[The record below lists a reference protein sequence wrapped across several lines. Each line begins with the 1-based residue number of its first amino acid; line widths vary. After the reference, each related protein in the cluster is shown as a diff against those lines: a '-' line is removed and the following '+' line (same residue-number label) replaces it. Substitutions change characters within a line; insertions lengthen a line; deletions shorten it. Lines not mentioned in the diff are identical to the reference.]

1 MRRSA
6 GFTLIE
12 LSIVIS
18 ILVVLTTAGL
28 AAFVNFSRSQSLQ
41 TAAYDLSTTLN
52 LAKSR
57 AFSQV
62 KPDQGYDNS
71 GMLIVEPCV
80 SQPLD
85 GYKVLI
91 HKASSSYELVA
102 VCSGENFY
110 IQSRVNFPTNV
121 TVSSD
126 TTSLSFFFPVISG
139 GVVGSGKVVLSLS
152 DSSQERTIIVDSNG
166 IVR

>member
-18 ILVVLTTAGL
+18 ILAVLTTAGL

-41 TAAYDLSTTLN
+41 SAAHELSTTLN

-57 AFSQV
+57 SLSQA
-62 KPDQGYDNS
+62 KPTDCG
-71 GMLIVEPCV
+71 LEF
-80 SQPLD
+80 LD

-91 HKASSSYELVA
+91 DKASSSYELVA

-110 IQSRVNFPTNV
+110 IQGRVNFPTNV
-121 TVSSD
+121 TVSSY